1 MSIKEFNEL
10 VRDFGANG
18 VQNPELL
25 SESKWQIVALAWAA
39 SNKIED
45 KKEADS
51 VIYSYFRNFLN
62 A

>member
-10 VRDFGANG
+10 VWDFGANG

-39 SNKIED
+39 SNKTETEE
-45 KKEADS
+45 EADS
-51 VIYSYFRNFLN
+51 VINSYYNDFMN